1 MSLREYLFLVK
12 QTVSCKWVFTEK
24 FVNERKVL
32 KARLVARGFE
42 EDSSNLHTDSPTCSR
57 QSMRLVFLTAASN
70 KWEIKSLDI
79 KAAFLQGDK
88 MERDVF
94 LRPPVDVCPENEVW
108 KLKRCIYGLND
119 APRAWYSRVNKE
131 MLKRGAAVSK

>member
-1 MSLREYLFLVK
+1 MR
-12 QTVSCKWVFTEK
+12 
-24 FVNERKVL
+24 
-32 KARLVARGFE
+32 
-42 EDSSNLHTDSPTCSR
+42 TDSPTCSR
-57 QSMRLVFLTAASN
+57 QSTRLVFLTAASN

-79 KAAFLQGDK
+79 KAAFLQGDQ

-131 MLKRGAAVSK
+131 MLK